1 MRHRPNVSAWLLTLC
16 VMCFLPLVA
25 FGQDSGLTLSLD
37 KFGVGNMARRGDTA
51 GIRLTVVD
59 SAAANRS
66 VLIRLSR
73 TDPDGDTLVSERV
86 VTTNPGVRQGVWF
99 YTRVP
104 YDFQPR
110 RAGTDMIATAYE
122 ANEVENPAPGEAMFT
137 AGRIL
142 AKLEL
147 DPKGAV
153 QPRGVGLIGIVG
165 TGHLGLAAYGTNAI
179 GNLEPWI
186 PGRGEPTEIVQNIQ
200 VLDMPDQWHGWA
212 PFETL
217 VWVRGEPSELKGER
231 ARAIR
236 EWVER
241 GGHLVIVMPSVGQ
254 TWTNRQSNELFSIL
268 PTVTIQR
275 KEGVGL
281 DQFRPMLVG
290 RKAAVEIIDPA
301 TGQPASD
308 QRGTDQGRQ
317 PETSAGRDMLVGTGV
332 VHTFTP
338 TSEAGI
344 GDAMRVLNGPDGECV
359 VARRF
364 VGLGCVTLIG
374 LDLGNNAIG
383 GKVEAQ
389 AFWHRILGK
398 RGRILTE
405 ADLKNIDARG
415 VNASPVYLDVG
426 ISGELNARQQGK
438 SATGLFLGFVLFVV
452 YWLVAGPVGF
462 AILKQRKLTAHS
474 WVVYFL
480 SAVVFTAI
488 AWAGA
493 TTLRPKKIEVSHLTL
508 FDHVYGQP
516 TQRARVW
523 ASVLLPGYGDATV
536 RVGEPDKAA
545 SATTTWDF
553 IAPWET
559 SDGDP
564 TKASFPD
571 ARAYRVDARSPDS
584 LRVPTRATI
593 KEFVADWAGGT
604 VWRMP
609 APDALEDGTLSK
621 LEWKEQGEGKPP
633 IVTGI
638 LTHELPG
645 TLRDVRII
653 VVRGQDDFSPPG
665 NAARDMWFN
674 RASVMYYS
682 EWPAGEPLNLEGLS
696 STVTSI
702 GDFMQKLVPA
712 LPQIANV
719 WGAAPAEEVKPVSR
733 LQAAMF
739 TPLLPGPEISQF
751 STNSVAVPLRS
762 ATHGWDIARWFTH
775 PCLIIVGELEGE
787 TPVPFFVDGDK
798 VSSKGKTFVRWMYPL
813 PDQPPKY
820 QKP

>member
-1 MRHRPNVSAWLLTLC
+1 MRHRPFVPIWILTLV

-25 FGQDSGLTLSLD
+25 FGQDSGLTLALD

-51 GIRLTVVD
+51 GIRLVVVD

-73 TDPDGDTLVSERV
+73 TDPDGDTIESERV

-104 YDFQPR
+104 YDFLPR
-110 RAGTDMIATAYE
+110 RQGTGIIATAYE
-122 ANEVENPAPGEAMFT
+122 ANEVQNPAPGEPLFT
-137 AGRIL
+137 PGRIL

-165 TGHLGLAAYGTNAI
+165 TAHLGLAAYGTNAI

-268 PTVTIQR
+268 PTVSVQR
-275 KEGVGL
+275 KEGVEL

-290 RKAAVEIIDPA
+290 RKAAVEILDPS
-301 TGQPASD
+301 GQPS
-308 QRGTDQGRQ
+308 TDQAAKADAA
-317 PETSAGRDMLVGTGV
+317 AGRDLLVGTGV

-338 TSEAGI
+338 AADAAI

-359 VARRF
+359 VARRL
-364 VGLGCVTLIG
+364 VGLGCVTLVG
-374 LDLGNNAIG
+374 LDLGNSAIG
-383 GKVEAQ
+383 SKVEAQ

-405 ADLKNIDARG
+405 ADIKRLDAGG
-415 VNASPVYLDVG
+415 VNASPMYLDVG

-462 AILKQRKLTAHS
+462 AILKQKKQTAHS

-493 TTLRPKKIEVSHLTL
+493 TALRPKKIEVSHLTL

-516 TQRARVW
+516 TQRARVF

-545 SATTTWDF
+545 SATSTWDF

-564 TKASFPD
+564 IKASFPD
-571 ARAYRVDARSPDS
+571 ARSYRVDARSPDS
-584 LRVPTRATI
+584 LRVPTRATV

-609 APDALEDGTLSK
+609 APDTMSDGSLSK
-621 LEWKEQGEGKPP
+621 IEWQEQGEGKPP
-633 IVTGI
+633 IMTG
-638 LTHELPG
+638 LLKHELPG
-645 TLRDVRII
+645 TLKDVRII
-653 VVRGQDDFSPPG
+653 VVRGQDDFTAPG
-665 NAARDMWFN
+665 IAARDMWFN
-674 RASVMYYS
+674 RAFALYYS
-682 EWPAGEPLNLEGLS
+682 EWPAGETLDLAKL

-702 GDFMQKLVPA
+702 ISFMQGLVPA
-712 LPQIANV
+712 LPQMTNM
-719 WGAAPAEEVKPVSR
+719 WGASQAEEVKPVSR
-733 LQAAMF
+733 IMSAMF
-739 TPLLPGPEISQF
+739 TPLLPGPDINTF
-751 STNSVAVPLRS
+751 STASVAVPLRS

-775 PCLIIVGELEGE
+775 PCLIIVAELEGE
-787 TPVPFFVDGDK
+787 TPVPLFVDGK
-798 VSSKGKTFVRWMYPL
+798 PASSKGKTYVRWMYPL
-813 PDQPPKY
+813 PDQPPKF